1 MGRRSPGRR
10 GGRAAAVGR
19 GRWKMGCP
27 RTGRPGTARSPA
39 ADGALGGALGGRTGA
54 RYTGRGPVCGRIT
67 RRGASVGVAAAGAGG
82 DPAATGVGANDFVGG
97 TAAGGAAATGAAGAA
112 GGAMVRFTMGAPGVT
127 AGTAAA
133 RATTG
138 AAGVPATGGAAGLP
152 GAAPAAGF
160 TPVLAGGAGGAAS
173 AWTVCRVMAFR
184 TSPGLEI
191 PLRSILVLISPGSG
205 RALLAAARAAL
216 SEAAVA
222 SARKCSRT
230 LAASSGSMELECDF
244 LPVTPAWG
252 K

>member
-39 ADGALGGALGGRTGA
+39 AGGALAGALGGRTGA

-67 RRGASVGVAAAGAGG
+67 RRGASAGVA
-82 DPAATGVGANDFVGG
+82 V
-97 TAAGGAAATGAAGAA
+97 AGGAAAATGGGADGLVGESAA
-112 GGAMVRFTMGAPGVT
+112 GGVAATGAVGGAIGRLTIGAPGVK
-127 AGTAAA
+127 AGAVAT
-133 RATTG
+133 RAIG
-138 AAGVPATGGAAGLP
+138 AAGVPATGAAAGLP
-152 GAAPAAGF
+152 GTVSAAGF
-160 TPVLAGGAGGAAS
+160 TPVLAAGAGGAAS

-230 LAASSGSMELECDF
+230 RTASSGSMELECDF
-244 LPVTPAWG
+244 LPATPAWS